1 MNNVAANENDPS
13 TVAATKKLNSHED
26 SMPGRS
32 DGVGGV
38 KAVDGG
44 TEAAANVKAVI
55 ADGDTIAGND
65 DLGFEAGAGQKVK
78 ELVVDGQA
86 SKEEEESK
94 AVVAHNDG
102 IYSTMLRLKDSE
114 MAQTLFRAAI
124 YLGSV
129 VARRTVSATA
139 YLKAN
144 LLPVI
149 LRGAERMIRGGEKA
163 EGGPVKKCLFKI
175 LTMGCKGALVVL
187 KKLEN
192 LSGGEDQQGV
202 NKGTKRKH
210 TALEEDEGQ
219 DLVDDVFQDEL
230 DKKKL
235 RKDNVY
241 VAIQEFLKK
250 MLLTVDPSTHAADQ
264 EERALQ
270 SEETESSL
278 WNKQPNINF
287 SAAQV
292 PNLFS
297 DADGTNVLRPDVKGT
312 NSLQRNAVGKN
323 VLNTDTDEKDV
334 IPDVLQGVAVTTNV
348 LNTDTEG
355 KDITT
360 NVLQEDSATTN
371 VIPEDTVTTS
381 VFQKDSE
388 TAILL
393 QTVTNGTSIPRTNAD
408 GTGIYQ
414 SDGSQGT
421 NVLET
426 EARIENLIQCKEK
439 YENLIEQSVPKVSD
453 IIANFRS
460 REQSPSR
467 DTATDKAPKPA
478 RQKPMKTEDLLSK
491 AENVLSEAEEI
502 PPLPEGDMLEKVQS
516 LPSGVEVDDLIPEV
530 VEVSEAISEEKSG
543 TLSMKEADSTEDLVK
558 NQVTEE
564 EEASH
569 NMEKELASNIV
580 DAILKEA
587 EIESGGTMM
596 EEVIEQYVSNAET
609 KMDHGKGASVEIT
622 AKNLVMAENAACL
635 TKEASEMKN
644 AYTECTEL
652 EDKPVTANNNLAEC
666 APDCAKEESEVEDTP
681 ERNVAIEDSPVLA
694 KSPEQAE
701 ETSKMDKTE
710 RLAAMENSSDVL
722 DKCAPDQENEASEL
736 EDTSERN
743 PVMEIS
749 SVAESASGKVRENSE
764 LKEASEVNTATEE
777 STVVTEN
784 TPEVDIAKGA
794 SDSAKSG
801 LANTATVSVSDQE
814 DSSLAVD
821 EADHDQHDNVVECLV
836 PRLSDIIKAEIRK
849 E

>member
-1 MNNVAANENDPS
+1 
-13 TVAATKKLNSHED
+13 
-26 SMPGRS
+26 MPGRS

-55 ADGDTIAGND
+55 ADGDNTEDGDTIASND
-65 DLGFEAGAGQKVK
+65 DLGFEAGAGQKVT

-94 AVVAHNDG
+94 AVVVHNDG

-129 VARRTVSATA
+129 VARRAVSTAT

-192 LSGGEDQQGV
+192 WSGGEDQQGV

-250 MLLTVDPSTHAADQ
+250 MLLTVDPSTQAADQ
-264 EERALQ
+264 EERTLQ

-312 NSLQRNAVGKN
+312 NALQRNAVGKN
-323 VLNTDTDEKDV
+323 VLNTDIDEKDV
-334 IPDVLQGVAVTTNV
+334 ITDVLQGVAVTTNV

-355 KDITT
+355 KDVTT
-360 NVLQEDSATTN
+360 NVLQGDAVTTN
-371 VIPEDTVTTS
+371 VIQEDAVTTS
-381 VFQKDSE
+381 VFQKDTE

-426 EARIENLIQCKEK
+426 EARIENLIQCKENH
-439 YENLIEQSVPKVSD
+439 ENLIEQSVPKVSD

-467 DTATDKAPKPA
+467 DTATDKASKPA

-491 AENVLSEAEEI
+491 AENVLSKAEEI

-516 LPSGVEVDDLIPEV
+516 LHSGVEDVDITPEV
-530 VEVSEAISEEKSG
+530 VEVSEAISEEK
-543 TLSMKEADSTEDLVK
+543 K
-558 NQVTEE
+558 
-564 EEASH
+564 
-569 NMEKELASNIV
+569 
-580 DAILKEA
+580 
-587 EIESGGTMM
+587 
-596 EEVIEQYVSNAET
+596 
-609 KMDHGKGASVEIT
+609 
-622 AKNLVMAENAACL
+622 
-635 TKEASEMKN
+635 
-644 AYTECTEL
+644 
-652 EDKPVTANNNLAEC
+652 
-666 APDCAKEESEVEDTP
+666 
-681 ERNVAIEDSPVLA
+681 
-694 KSPEQAE
+694 
-701 ETSKMDKTE
+701 
-710 RLAAMENSSDVL
+710 
-722 DKCAPDQENEASEL
+722 
-736 EDTSERN
+736 
-743 PVMEIS
+743 
-749 SVAESASGKVRENSE
+749 
-764 LKEASEVNTATEE
+764 
-777 STVVTEN
+777 
-784 TPEVDIAKGA
+784 
-794 SDSAKSG
+794 
-801 LANTATVSVSDQE
+801 
-814 DSSLAVD
+814 
-821 EADHDQHDNVVECLV
+821 
-836 PRLSDIIKAEIRK
+836 SDIEH
-849 E
+849 EGS